1 MDTSK
6 ATARPWRALRWWES
20 AGMALADASDD
31 EERAEWARCKVVR
44 IEGANGETVCA
55 AHDLAEIE
63 PDDAALIV
71 RAVNSHDAL
80 VAALRSIPP
89 SPVSRPVTSA
99 EWEVADRFEGF
110 FDAFEGTAV
119 RSIRSAAYE
128 RGMADGKQARA
139 ALALAEQ
146 GGG

>member
-1 MDTSK
+1 MSASK

-31 EERAEWARCKVVR
+31 EERAEWARCKVVW
-44 IEGANGETVCA
+44 IEGANGEIVCA

-80 VAALRSIPP
+80 VAALRDLLDGSEP
-89 SPVSRPVTSA
+89 
-99 EWEVADRFEGF
+99 WD
-110 FDAFEGTAV
+110 
-119 RSIRSAAYE
+119 E
-128 RGMADGKQARA
+128 RATRARA

>member
-6 ATARPWRALRWWES
+6 TTARPWRALRWWES

-71 RAVNSHDAL
+71 RAVNSHEAL
-80 VAALRSIPP
+80 VAALREMEREFGVGDGRACGIPLEECYP
-89 SPVSRPVTSA
+89 CRRKVAIVT
-99 EWEVADRFEGF
+99 
-110 FDAFEGTAV
+110 
-119 RSIRSAAYE
+119 
-128 RGMADGKQARA
+128 QARA